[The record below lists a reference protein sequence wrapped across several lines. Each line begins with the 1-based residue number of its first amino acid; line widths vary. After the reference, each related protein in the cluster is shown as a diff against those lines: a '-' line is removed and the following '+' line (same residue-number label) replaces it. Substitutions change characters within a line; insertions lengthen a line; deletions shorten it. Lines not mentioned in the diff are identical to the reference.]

1 MYCEGIANYFSIDQY
16 YLGLFAQAV
25 KYFIFL
31 TAKTLPSRPGMPA
44 PLPPTASPQ
53 VRAVYTFAAT
63 VETQLSFNEGDILV
77 LLGEKSDGW
86 QYGQNTKT
94 GR

>member
-1 MYCEGIANYFSIDQY
+1 
-16 YLGLFAQAV
+16 
-25 KYFIFL
+25 
-31 TAKTLPSRPGMPA
+31 MPA
-44 PLPPTASPQ
+44 PLPPTASQQ

-77 LLGEKSDGW
+77 LLGEKSEGW